1 MLGEEGQSASDRIRR
16 WVFPTISGPKRQAYS
31 RSQTIM
37 GRAIQLM
44 MMIGSVK
51 HDLPFEQQIREQVG
65 GISLPGSQEVLLG
78 SSKLTVYLLVLL

>member
-1 MLGEEGQSASDRIRR
+1 
-16 WVFPTISGPKRQAYS
+16 
-31 RSQTIM
+31 M